1 MPPTLYTL
9 RALAAAARAHDRQAR
24 RARQARE
31 GRDEAITQAHR
42 EGVALTDI
50 MEAAGLSE
58 AGVRGVLRTAG
69 IILPRKPRE
78 PRP

>member
-1 MPPTLYTL
+1 MSDTLNAL
-9 RALAAAARAHDRQAR
+9 RALAGDVRAYDHRAR
-24 RARQARE
+24 RARR
-31 GRDEAITQAHR
+31 GRDEATTQAHR

>member
-1 MPPTLYTL
+1 MSDTLYTL
-9 RALAAAARAHDRQAR
+9 RALAGDVRAYDHRTRTAR
-24 RARQARE
+24 R
-31 GRDEAITQAHR
+31 GRDEAIVQAHR
-42 EGVALTDI
+42 DGVALTDI

>member
-1 MPPTLYTL
+1 MRDTLYTL
-9 RALAAAARAHDRQAR
+9 RTLADGARAYDHRAR
-24 RARQARE
+24 RARE

>member
-9 RALAAAARAHDRQAR
+9 RALAAAARAYDHQ
-24 RARQARE
+24 ARQARE

-69 IILPRKPRE
+69 ITLPRKPRE

>member
-9 RALAAAARAHDRQAR
+9 RALAGDVRAYDHQARQAR
-24 RARQARE
+24 R
-31 GRDEAITQAHR
+31 GRDEAIVQAHR